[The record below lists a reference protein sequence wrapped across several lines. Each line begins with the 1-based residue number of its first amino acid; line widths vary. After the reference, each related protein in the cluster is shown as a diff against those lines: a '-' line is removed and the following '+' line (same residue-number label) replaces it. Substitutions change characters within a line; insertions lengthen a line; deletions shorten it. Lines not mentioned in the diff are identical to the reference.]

1 MEKFFKNRIVFFF
14 PKGLFSL
21 LVLCSSTLLT
31 PCFGQINASKGISTF
46 SYYSPKDFPGL
57 NQIWA
62 VDQHPDG
69 YMIFGSNTG
78 VIKYDGEN
86 WENLISPI
94 NGFNTS
100 CRAFLSSTDG
110 TFYYG
115 CLGDIGYLDQDSLGN
130 LIEVSLSHLIPESNR
145 LFNDTWTIHESDG
158 KIYFQS
164 REYIYVYTRA
174 GDKKE
179 GTIEV
184 WKPDSE
190 FMFAFHLDR
199 NYYVHQQDL
208 GLFKRIGGKLEL
220 IPGSEFLGKDR
231 VQLMLPF
238 RKPGNYLLAMFT
250 NGLVEFDG
258 TRFRPFKTEIDSVL
272 SQTEIYKGLVLPDQT
287 IALASIGS
295 GVEIIDSLGRRVRNF
310 GSEISNFND
319 SPYSLF
325 LDNSG
330 SLWVGTDTGVYKI
343 EISSPLT
350 RFFARNINL
359 TNILSLNA
367 LDDDLYIGTA
377 QEVAFLSKETGEI
390 KPFPGI
396 SKSQI
401 FQISRDS
408 DQLLVGADG
417 LYGIKNRM
425 SSKFMGS
432 TSGDFQILQ
441 ILVSKA
447 HPGYVFVSGSFGIK
461 ILKRPTNPTYSQDW
475 KYLGELPQMQR
486 DIYQLVEDTDGN
498 LWAGT
503 QAGELFKIEWEQSP
517 AKDLIPEK
525 TAIHSFSRGKNL
537 PGPAGSVTRVGDKIY
552 LASNVGYF
560 YYEPASD
567 QFKKDTLLSFSNK
580 ILDLNFDS
588 FSILPDALGRLILN
602 FAGERKLAIPQ
613 SGGRFVLQDYPLNL
627 FTGETITSF
636 FSEPNGVLWLGT
648 DEGLIRI
655 DGDKPNDTDRA
666 FQLYFTRVIG
676 NGDTLSHKTQDE
688 LSLVPEIQFK
698 NNTIRFGYAA
708 PFFIQETKT
717 QYQTFLEGFDQDW
730 GSWETNGW
738 REFSNLPSG
747 DYIFRVRSKNIYN
760 TISNEITYRFTVLP
774 PWYAAWWAYLIY
786 FILFGL
792 LIWMIY
798 RYQKKRIQ
806 AMENQKAKEREL
818 SHAREIEKA
827 YTELANAH
835 ENLKA
840 TQEQLVQQEKL
851 ASLGQLT
858 AGIAHEI
865 KNPLNFVN
873 NFSELSSDYIQE
885 IEDELEKTVDS
896 PEKETIKELLD
907 DVKSNLS
914 KIRHHGLR
922 ADGIVKSML
931 QHSRGGTGAMEP
943 TDLNA
948 LIREYSN
955 LAFHGMRANPHPINV
970 EVKLILQENLPL
982 VKLNTEDFSRVI
994 LNLTKNAFDAMRDKI
1009 SSVGSEYKAKLEL
1022 RSQVSGSRILFEV
1035 EDNGPGVPEE
1045 IRDKLLMPFFTTKK
1059 GTEGTGLGLSIT
1071 HDIVNAHEGELIIES
1086 EVGKY
1091 TRFKILLPKSTT

>member
-1 MEKFFKNRIVFFF
+1 MRKSFNVRSLGL
-14 PKGLFSL
+14 PQKGLLTL
-21 LVLCSSTLLT
+21 LVLCHSAFLHPSLA
-31 PCFGQINASKGISTF
+31 QVNSSKGISTV

-78 VIKYDGEN
+78 VIKYDGET

-130 LIEVSLSHLIPESNR
+130 LIEVSLRHLIPEAYR
-145 LFNDTWTIHESDG
+145 LFNDTWTIHELNG
-158 KIYFQS
+158 KIHFQS
-164 REYIYVYTRA
+164 REYIFVYTPA
-174 GDKKE
+174 EDKKE
-179 GTIEV
+179 GTLEV
-184 WKPDSE
+184 WRPDSE
-190 FMFAFHLDR
+190 FMFAFHLDG
-199 NYYVHQQDL
+199 NYYVHQQNL
-208 GLFKRIGGKLEL
+208 GLFKLVGGKLEL

-238 RKPGNYLLAMFT
+238 RKPSNYLIAMFT
-250 NGLVEFDG
+250 KGLVEFDG
-258 TRFRPFKTEIDSVL
+258 TRFTPFKTDIDAVL
-272 SQTEIYKGLVLPDQT
+272 SQTEVYKGLVLPDQT
-287 IALASIGS
+287 IAMASIGS
-295 GVEIIDSLGRRVRNF
+295 GIEIIDSLGRSIRNY
-310 GSEISNFND
+310 GKEISNFND

-330 SLWVGTDTGVYKI
+330 TLWVGTDTGVYKI

-350 RFFARNINL
+350 RFFARDINL
-359 TNILSLNA
+359 TNILSLNS
-367 LDDDLYIGTA
+367 LEDDLFIGTA

-401 FQISRDS
+401 FQISKDN
-408 DQLLVGADG
+408 DQLLVAADG
-417 LYGIKNRM
+417 LYGIKNRIAT
-425 SSKFMGS
+425 KFSDS
-432 TSGDFQILQ
+432 TAGDFQILQ

-447 HPGYVFVSGSFGIK
+447 HQGYVFVSGSFGIS
-461 ILKRPTNPTYSQDW
+461 ILKRTTHPNLTQDW
-475 KYLGELPQMQR
+475 QYIGQLPQLQR
-486 DIYQLVEDTDGN
+486 DIYQLVEDPDGN

-503 QAGELFKIEWEQSP
+503 QAGELFRITWEQSSSR
-517 AKDLIPEK
+517 DLIPK
-525 TAIHSFSRGKNL
+525 NAKIKSFSRGINL

-560 YYEPASD
+560 YYEPTTGE
-567 QFKKDTLLSFSNK
+567 FRKDSLLSFSDR

-602 FAGERKLAIPQ
+602 FAGERKLAIPKP
-613 SGGRFVLQDYPLNL
+613 GGTFSLQDYPLNL

-636 FSEPNGVLWLGT
+636 YAEPNGVLWLGT

-655 DGDKPNDTDRA
+655 DGDKPNETERA
-666 FQLYFTRVIG
+666 FRVYITRVIG
-676 NGDTLSHKTQDE
+676 SGDTLSHRIQSE
-688 LSLVPEIQFK
+688 NSPLPEILF
-698 NNTIRFGYAA
+698 NNNFIHFGYAA
-708 PFFIQETKT
+708 PFFIQENKT
-717 QYQTFLEGFDQDW
+717 QYQTFLEGFDQEW
-730 GSWETNGW
+730 GSWTSNGF
-738 REFSNLPSG
+738 REFSNLPHG
-747 DYIFRVRSKNIYN
+747 EYNFRIRSKNIYN
-760 TISNEITYRFTVLP
+760 TVSDEVSYRFIILP
-774 PWYAAWWAYLIY
+774 PWYASWWAYLIY

-792 LIWMIY
+792 LIWLIY
-798 RYQKKRIQ
+798 RFQKKRIQ
-806 AMENQKAKEREL
+806 SREDQKAREREL

-827 YTELANAH
+827 YSELEKAH

-873 NFSELSSDYIQE
+873 NFSELSSDYVQE
-885 IEDELEKTVDS
+885 IEYELEKTVDS
-896 PEKETIKELLD
+896 PEKGAIKELLK

-931 QHSRGGTGAMEP
+931 LHSRGGTGTMEP
-943 TDLNA
+943 TDLNE

-955 LAFHGMRANPHPINV
+955 LAFHGMRANPNPINV
-970 EVKLILQENLPL
+970 EVILSLAENLPL

-1009 SSVGSEYKAKLEL
+1009 SDVGSEYKAKLEL
-1022 RSQVSGSRILFEV
+1022 RTQDLGSRFLIEV

-1045 IRDKLLMPFFTTKK
+1045 IRDKLLVPFFTTKK

-1071 HDIVNAHEGELIIES
+1071 HDIINSHEGELIIES

-1091 TRFKILLPKSTT
+1091 TRFKILLPKATT